1 MNPNSIEDR
10 GYVELKDTFICE
22 KYGFA
27 SVMKW
32 LHNWRASKTSA
43 IDKVGSKVKLKN
55 EWLYSVQL
63 VS

>member
-1 MNPNSIEDR
+1 MEMNPNSIEDR

-43 IDKVGSKVKLKN
+43 IDKVTNNL
-55 EWLYSVQL
+55 
-63 VS
+63 